1 MDKYEI
7 IMANNTPV
15 ESLHPQNIMALFYNN
30 YNNPQAR
37 EFLSDKIG
45 QMNNHN
51 IHVNKINKNKLNG
64 LLVGNK
70 ISKKMSLKITK

>member
-1 MDKYEI
+1 
-7 IMANNTPV
+7 V
-15 ESLHPQNIMALFYNN
+15 YNN

-45 QMNNHN
+45 QTNNYN

-64 LLVGNK
+64 LMVGNK
-70 ISKKMSLKITK
+70 ISKKMSLKM

>member
-1 MDKYEI
+1 LSHFKCSS
-7 IMANNTPV
+7 V
-15 ESLHPQNIMALFYNN
+15 YNN

-45 QMNNHN
+45 QTNNYN

-64 LLVGNK
+64 LMVGNK
-70 ISKKMSLKITK
+70 ISKKMSLKM